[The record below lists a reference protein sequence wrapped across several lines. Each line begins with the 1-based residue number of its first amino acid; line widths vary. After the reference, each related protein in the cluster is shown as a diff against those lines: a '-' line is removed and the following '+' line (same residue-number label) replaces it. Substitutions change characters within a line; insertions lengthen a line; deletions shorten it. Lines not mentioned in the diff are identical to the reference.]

1 MTHTL
6 HLTTEELDF
15 LKLAYL
21 MVVLKSEGNDEK
33 KLTGLTKEERIIL
46 REKIKAAGEK

>member
-6 HLTTEELDF
+6 HLTKEELDF

-21 MVVLKSEGNDEK
+21 MIVFKSDGNDEK
-33 KLTGLTKEERIIL
+33 KLTGLTKEERIVL
-46 REKIKAAGEK
+46 REKLKAAGEK